1 MSIVARKKTAKENN
15 LLGNQIMGGRVI
27 AVRIK
32 RKEFLNTVRT
42 NRAAY
47 VTAQGLIE
55 EAIDKENLEDFEVF
69 KSNVSALDV
78 PQHLAFQVTNYP
90 TNHTSSYDK
99 VIRMAELS
107 CDDIVEL
114 TDDEFDKYIMNSW
127 PFIQNMKTMLGGYA
141 STVNVGGDAGN
152 NIYLSASSAL

>member
-1 MSIVARKKTAKENN
+1 MSIAARKTTKENN

-47 VTAQGLIE
+47 VKAQSLIE
-55 EAIDKENLEDFEVF
+55 EEIDKENLEDFERF
-69 KSNVSALDV
+69 QANVAELKEIQTLSFR
-78 PQHLAFQVTNYP
+78 PENYP

-107 CDDIVEL
+107 CDEIVEL

-127 PFIQNMKTMLGGYA
+127 PFIQNLKTILGSYA
-141 STVNVGGDAGN
+141 NTASVEGAAGD
-152 NIYLSASSAL
+152 NIYLSASNAL

>member
-1 MSIVARKKTAKENN
+1 M
-15 LLGNQIMGGRVI
+15 LGNQIMGGRVI

-47 VTAQGLIE
+47 VKAQSLIE
-55 EAIDKENLEDFEVF
+55 EEIDKENLEDFERF
-69 KSNVSALDV
+69 QANVAELKEIQTLSFR
-78 PQHLAFQVTNYP
+78 PENYP

-107 CDDIVEL
+107 CDEIVEL

-127 PFIQNMKTMLGGYA
+127 PFIQNLKTILGSYA
-141 STVNVGGDAGN
+141 NTASVEGAAGD
-152 NIYLSASSAL
+152 NIYLSASNAL